1 MRHGDRESL
10 SAMAKAVTCSAMSH
24 DVMGFDRCHVMG
36 CMSMLGVVVTTRLMW
51 HDKERRRK
59 ASNNNAQWHHRT

>member
-24 DVMGFDRCHVMG
+24 DVILWDVINVMWLDVIRCSVMRRDRWDV
-36 CMSMLGVVVTTRLMW
+36 L
-51 HDKERRRK
+51 
-59 ASNNNAQWHHRT
+59 